1 MADPTPQDWRASLPE
16 DLRAH
21 ESLKDFKDPG
31 SLAKSYI
38 ETKAMVGASMRLPG
52 PDASAEDKAAF
63 VAKLSERFPDSVYL
77 PKSDEEAAGLEKQ
90 LWEKL
95 GRPADAKGYDLKD
108 VDLGG
113 VEVDV
118 GQLSKIAAELGM
130 TRTQF
135 KAFAKGLAKN
145 QSEQATALKA
155 TQDALKKEWGAA
167 YTEKL
172 TAAAEVARKLNAP
185 AKVVEAIKAGRLSV
199 EEAKFYDSLVSSVG
213 GSGRQVGDQGNGAG
227 KITPD
232 EARLRLEEVYR
243 RVYDPKT
250 TPAEGAALTKKIA
263 ELMPQ
268 AFPGEADDSEA

>member
-1 MADPTPQDWRASLPE
+1 MPENSQDWRAALPE
-16 DLRAH
+16 DLRSH

-38 ETKAMVGASMRLPG
+38 ETKAMVGSSMRLPG

-63 VAKLSERFPDSVYL
+63 VAKLAEKFPDTVYL

-95 GRPADAKGYDLKD
+95 GRPSDPKGYDLKD

-113 VEVDV
+113 VELDV
-118 GQLSKIAAELGM
+118 AGLAKMGAELGW
-130 TRTQF
+130 TKGQF
-135 KAFAKGLAKN
+135 KAFAKGLAKSQN
-145 QSEQATALKA
+145 EQKAQALA
-155 TQDALKKEWGAA
+155 QQAELKKEWGAA
-167 YTEKL
+167 FAEKVN
-172 TAAAEVARKLNAP
+172 AAAEVAKKLNAP
-185 AKVVEAIKAGRLSV
+185 AATIEAIKAGRLPL
-199 EEAKFYDSLVSSVG
+199 EQMRFFDGLVGAVG

-232 EARLRLEEVYR
+232 EAKLRLEEVYR

-250 TPAEGAALTKKIA
+250 TPSEGAALTKKIA

-268 AFPGEADDSEA
+268 AFPGEASDEEAG